1 MPGKSDI
8 EATRRRQILDAA
20 EKVFTKRGI
29 DKARM
34 DDIVQESGLSK
45 GALYWYFKSKDAIVS
60 ALVEHV
66 LISEMREA
74 EALIHA
80 EGTSGE
86 RLKLFVDLA
95 VREYKRFENVLPLAY
110 EFVAHAARSKTVRE
124 TVVLYFNRY
133 KEILAEII
141 KQGVD
146 SGEFIPCDPETTA
159 ISVIAMYEGMA
170 MLWFIEP
177 DLVDWDRMG
186 AEPINIVLA
195 GLTVGVR

>member
-1 MPGKSDI
+1 MPAKKNL
-8 EATRRRQILDAA
+8 EKARRHQILDAA
-20 EKVFTKRGI
+20 EKVFVKRGI

-74 EALIHA
+74 EALVQA
-80 EGTSGE
+80 EGSASE
-86 RLKLFVDLA
+86 RLKLFVNYA
-95 VREYKRFENVLPLAY
+95 VREYKRFEKVLPLAY
-110 EFVAHAARSKTVRE
+110 EFVAHAARSKAVRE

-133 KEILAEII
+133 ENILAEVIQ
-141 KQGVD
+141 QGID
-146 SGEFIPCDPETTA
+146 SGEFKPRDPDTVA
-159 ISVIAMYEGMA
+159 ISIISMYEGMA

-177 DLVDWDRMG
+177 ELVDWDRMG
-186 AEPINIVLA
+186 AEPIDIMLA
-195 GLTVGVR
+195 GLTVEKG